1 MSQYMDRRGF
11 LQRSGATACGC
22 AAVGAL
28 GIAAVGDAS
37 PAEGKRKRDLAPVD
51 TSSAAV
57 VLSGRTQVNP
67 ETALKM
73 LRAQDQQFEQKVV
86 KVTGNV
92 FTAVGFHGANTSMIV
107 GTDGVIIVDTLMGPT
122 SAANAFKALRAYSD
136 KPVKAIIYTHSHG
149 DHTGGASAF
158 VGNEKPEIYAAE
170 NFGYATGVNE
180 ALNPIAFKRGAR
192 QFGRKLPP
200 EEMTN
205 RGLAPAGTI
214 DHDRGKGFLAPTVK
228 ISQSGHKTTIAGVEI
243 ELHLGPGETDDA
255 MFIWLPQE
263 KVLFAGDNFYSAFP
277 NLYAIRGVG
286 YRDVLKWSDSVA
298 RMAEFRPHY
307 LVPGHTMPILDEA
320 ASVAALEDYSE
331 AIRSVHD
338 QTVQG
343 INAGK
348 GPDQIAHEVQLPKHL
363 KDKPYLIEFYGTVPH
378 AVRAIYA
385 GLLGWFDGN
394 PTTLNPME
402 PKLKARKVAE
412 LAGGTQKL
420 TEQMVSALEKNDY
433 QWALE
438 LSDHVKWRDDGDRQ
452 LARKVKI
459 KALRALGAREYNA
472 PNRNYYLSYA
482 NELESG
488 QLSAVWF

>member
-1 MSQYMDRRGF
+1 MKVN
-11 LQRSGATACGC
+11 SGLICM
-22 AAVGAL
+22 L
-28 GIAAVGDAS
+28 
-37 PAEGKRKRDLAPVD
+37 
-51 TSSAAV
+51 V
-57 VLSGRTQVNP
+57 VLVAGVVNAETQVAP
-67 ETALKM
+67 AIASRM
-73 LRAQDQQFEQKVV
+73 LNAQERQFEQKVV
-86 KVTGNV
+86 RVTDDV

-107 GTDGVIIVDTLMGPT
+107 GKDGVIIIDTLMGPT

-158 VGNEKPEIYAAE
+158 VGDEMPDIYATETFGSAE
-170 NFGYATGVNE
+170 GVNQVVE
-180 ALNPIAFKRGAR
+180 PVKMRRNVR

-200 EEMTN
+200 EELTN
-205 RGLAPAGTI
+205 RGLAPARTI

-228 ISQSGHKTTIAGVEI
+228 ISQSGHKTTIAGVDVEF
-243 ELHLGPGETDDA
+243 HLGPGETDDA
-255 MFIWLPQE
+255 MFIWLPKE

-277 NLYAIRGVG
+277 NLYAIRGTA

-298 RMAEFRPHY
+298 RMAEFSPHY
-307 LVPGHTMPILDEA
+307 LVPGHTMPILERA
-320 ASVAALEDYSE
+320 TAVAALQDYSE
-331 AIRSVHD
+331 AVRSVYD

-348 GPDQIAHEVQLPKHL
+348 SPDQISHEVELPEHL

-402 PKLKARKVAE
+402 PKLKAQKVAE
-412 LAGGTQKL
+412 LAGGTRKL
-420 TEQMVSALEKNDY
+420 TEQMVSALEKEDY

-438 LSDHVKWRDDGDRQ
+438 LSDYVKWLDGADRK

-459 KALRALGAREYNA
+459 EALRGLGAREYNA

-488 QLSAVWF
+488 QLSEVWF